1 MANREI
7 HITTQLIN
15 QDKFNILRE
24 IIYSEAKKLFYFNNL
39 YKEIYIITQHINEDK
54 FAMFREIIYIEA

>member
-1 MANREI
+1 M
-7 HITTQLIN
+7 
-15 QDKFNILRE
+15 FRE